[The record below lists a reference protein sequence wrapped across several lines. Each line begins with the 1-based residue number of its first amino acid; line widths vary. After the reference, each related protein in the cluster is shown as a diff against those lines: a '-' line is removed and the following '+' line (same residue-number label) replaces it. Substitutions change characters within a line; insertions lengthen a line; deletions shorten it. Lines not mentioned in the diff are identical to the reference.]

1 MRDDSIS
8 FGNAPAAIFDTV
20 DAAVDACANDLSL
33 IIDSAVRERGVCRIA
48 ICGGNAARHVLTRL
62 VNLRANFDSVE
73 FYLADERCVGTE
85 SPERNDHL
93 LIELLVES
101 RRMERSAIHSIPAEH
116 GPHEGAAR
124 YASTIDAFPHFDVV
138 FLSIGEDG
146 HVASLFPNHSSV
158 ESTTT
163 TVAVDDSPRPP
174 AERVSLSIN
183 TLRASTHRLV
193 AAFGEEKSAVIAR
206 IHSGWDPPA
215 VQVHPTRWYLDRAAV
230 RDLSAS
236 DR

>member
-20 DAAVDACANDLSL
+20 GAAVDACANDLSL
-33 IIDSAVRERGVCRIA
+33 IIDSCVREQGVCRIA

-62 VNLRANFDSVE
+62 VDLRAHFDGVE

-85 SPERNDHL
+85 SIERNDHL

-101 RRMERSAIHSIPAEH
+101 HRVERSAIYSIPAEY

-124 YASTIDAFPHFDVV
+124 YAEMINSLPRFDAV
-138 FLSIGEDG
+138 FLSVGDDG
-146 HVASLFPNHSSV
+146 HVASIFPNHLSID
-158 ESTTT
+158 STTT

-193 AAFGEEKSAVIAR
+193 AAFGKEKSAVIAR

>member
-1 MRDDSIS
+1 VQDDSIS

-33 IIDSAVRERGVCRIA
+33 IIDSSVRERGVCRIA
-48 ICGGNAARHVLTRL
+48 ICGGNAARYVLSRL
-62 VNLRANFDSVE
+62 VDLRAHFDGVE
-73 FYLADERCVGTE
+73 FYLADERCVGPE
-85 SPERNDHL
+85 SIERNDHL

-101 RRMERSAIHSIPAEH
+101 HRMERSAIYSIPAEY

-124 YASTIDAFPHFDVV
+124 YAEMINALPRFDAA
-138 FLSIGEDG
+138 FLSVGDDG
-146 HVASLFPNHSSV
+146 HVASIFPNHSSI

-206 IHSGWDPPA
+206 IHGGWDPPA